1 MKVLLLEDVYN
12 LGRAGD
18 IKKVANGY
26 GRNYL
31 IPQGLAVLATAGA
44 IQQAE
49 SIREDANKRRALLNN
64 EMSGVA
70 EQLAD
75 VKLLFPA
82 RAGETGKLY
91 GSVTTAMIAEDLTE
105 KLGIEIDKKQIHS
118 QPLRQLGMHQVNVRL
133 TIDII
138 PEVDVVIYREGESPD
153 SYMMAPEEIAAEASP
168 LAQIEAEEDAIA
180 EAGAETEAEI
190 EAALEE
196 ADLIEETE
204 EALPEAEV
212 EVEAEAEVEAEPQ
225 AEASEEEV
233 ESEEAA

>member
-18 IKKVANGY
+18 VKKVANGY

-49 SIREDANKRRALLNN
+49 SIRVEADKRRAILNN

-70 EQLAD
+70 EQMAGLQ
-75 VKLLFPA
+75 LLFPA

-91 GSVTTAMIAEDLTE
+91 GSVTTAMIAEELTE

-118 QPLRQLGMHQVNVRL
+118 QPLRQLGMHEVGIRL

-138 PEVDVVIYREGESPD
+138 PDVTVVIYREGESAEA
-153 SYMMAPEEIAAEASP
+153 YMMAPEEIAAEASP
-168 LAQIEAEEDAIA
+168 LAQIEAEEEAIA

-190 EAALEE
+190 ETALEE
-196 ADLIEETE
+196 AHLIEETE
-204 EALPEAEV
+204 TEAEIG
-212 EVEAEAEVEAEPQ
+212 AEEQE
-225 AEASEEEV
+225 EASEEEV